1 MTGCASERRD
11 FGLRLIQL
19 GRQWRNAVD
28 AELRRFGLTAATWRP
43 LFHLGNLGDGMQPKD
58 LAEALDME
66 RPSLGQLL
74 DRLEKRG
81 LVTRRETA
89 EDRRCKTIHLT
100 EEGWKVY
107 HQTVQAS
114 SMVAGCLMGEV
125 SDAELAVC
133 HRVFGLV
140 RDAAQHFD
148 VNGDEA

>member
-81 LVTRRETA
+81 LVTRREA
-89 EDRRCKTIHLT
+89 ADDRRCKTIHLT
-100 EEGWKVY
+100 EEGRKVY
-107 HQTVQAS
+107 HQTIQAS
-114 SMVAGCLMGEV
+114 SMVAERLMSDV
-125 SDAELAVC
+125 SEADMAVC
-133 HRVFGLV
+133 QRVFGQV
-140 RDAAQHFD
+140 REAAQRF
-148 VNGDEA
+148 EAGEGAA